1 MVKSLY
7 VHIPFCRQICPYCA
21 FASVRDNC
29 GSHDRY
35 VSAVCKEVT
44 SSLHLKTSNPLD
56 SVFFG
61 GGTPTQLEPV
71 ELGRILSTV
80 NDVCGI
86 ATDAEI
92 TIEANPG
99 SLENHKLEALLEI
112 GFNRLSIG
120 IQSFDAKT
128 LTKLGRV
135 HTVEEAV
142 EAFQLARECGF
153 KNINI
158 DLMFS
163 IPDVPEQTW
172 QNSIRKG
179 IDLNPDH
186 ISAYGLIFEEGT
198 PFAFLRDSGRI
209 VEVDEDLDAYQ
220 YEWIRR
226 EVTKAG
232 YIHYEVSNFSKPG
245 HFCSHNSTYWSDKPY
260 IGVGLSSHSYFY
272 PKRWWNTSDLKS
284 YMERLEGGLNVV
296 EGEERLSGRT
306 ALRDRFWLGLRS
318 HRGVRLTA
326 QEELLLSNNLRFK
339 DIQYSGRWEIED
351 GFLMIPPDF
360 FVLADSLA
368 VEATE
373 IIEYDLF

>member
-35 VSAVCKEVT
+35 VSAVCKEVI
-44 SSLHLKTSNPLD
+44 SSMHLKTSNPLD
-56 SVFFG
+56 SVCFG
-61 GGTPTQLEPV
+61 GGTPTQLESV
-71 ELGRILSTV
+71 DLGRILSTI
-80 NDVCGI
+80 NEVCGI

-99 SLENHKLEALLEI
+99 SVENYKLEALLEI

-120 IQSFDAKT
+120 VQSFDAKT

-135 HTVEEAV
+135 HTVDEAI

-153 KNINI
+153 ENINI

-172 QNSIRKG
+172 QDSIRKG

-186 ISAYGLIFEEGT
+186 ISAYGLIIEEGT
-198 PFAFLRDSGRI
+198 PFASLRDSGRMPEI
-209 VEVDEDLDAYQ
+209 EEDLDAYQ

-245 HFCSHNSTYWSDKPY
+245 HFCSHNSAYWSDKPY
-260 IGVGLSSHSYFY
+260 VGVGLSSHSYFY

-284 YMERLEGGLNVV
+284 YMERIERGLNVV

-306 ALRDRFWLGLRS
+306 ALRDRFWLGLRT

-326 QEELLLSNNLRFK
+326 DEELLLSNNLRFK
-339 DIQYSGRWEIED
+339 DIQYSGRWEIEN
-351 GFLMIPPDF
+351 GFLMISPDF